1 MFSKLALCIPITL
14 THLASFVSRW
24 MKLYYGVTIK
34 INALKQYFHKVL
46 LTKLYKQVLTCA
58 FVDES
63 VV

>member
-1 MFSKLALCIPITL
+1 
-14 THLASFVSRW
+14 
-24 MKLYYGVTIK
+24 MKFYYGVTIK
-34 INALKQYFHKVL
+34 IKALKQYFHNVL

>member
-1 MFSKLALCIPITL
+1 MFSKLALCIPITF

-24 MKLYYGVTIK
+24 MKFYYGVTIK
-34 INALKQYFHKVL
+34 IKALKQYFHKVL
-46 LTKLYKQVLTCA
+46 IKQYKQVLTCA